1 MSVLFHDWILTKF
14 IFTYNISW
22 EINSKHQILELIKRR
37 SRAQEKNVSC
47 EHALNFVQWKT
58 NDSLNMACLQ
68 IYRECLLLATFLRV
82 HWKSKEVSY
91 LSWQNMYPNFEAT
104 YYIKLK
110 FFLLTKLVENL
121 LFAKYLISVTALVTN
136 FVFEKSSH
144 RSFRIEI
151 LAQRPI
157 MKFLS
162 IFIPYIFCIVTCM
175 KLHYNV
181 IM

>member
-1 MSVLFHDWILTKF
+1 
-14 IFTYNISW
+14 
-22 EINSKHQILELIKRR
+22 
-37 SRAQEKNVSC
+37 
-47 EHALNFVQWKT
+47 
-58 NDSLNMACLQ
+58 
-68 IYRECLLLATFLRV
+68 
-82 HWKSKEVSY
+82 
-91 LSWQNMYPNFEAT
+91 MYPNFEAT

-162 IFIPYIFCIVTCM
+162 IFIPYIFCIIAYM

-181 IM
+181 II